1 MESCVWAKL
10 AMNRARISNFRV
22 GFTMNLF
29 YYLLSIFL
37 FLNYLFSFD
46 QDVWGI
52 QLLDGII
59 FDWIDFK

>member
-1 MESCVWAKL
+1 
-10 AMNRARISNFRV
+10 
-22 GFTMNLF
+22 MNLF